1 MENINKKT
9 YWKKVVLLN
18 NFFVSQLLKNRKK
31 MYKIFQDYI
40 PVNEE
45 TKILDIGTTPSL
57 EEHENYLVHQYKWKK
72 NLTCLSNQDCEILQS
87 KYSELTL
94 LRGDAKEVNLAD
106 SSFDIVYS
114 NATIEHVGSSTNQI
128 NFIKEC
134 VRLSR
139 SKIFISMP
147 NRYFPI
153 DFHSKIPLIHMLTKN
168 IHRGILKL
176 FGESF
181 FRYEENLNLI
191 SKKDL
196 IFFCKKLNIKK
207 FKIISHKLLFFTSN
221 VILIIEK
228 E

>member
-94 LRGDAKEVNLAD
+94 LRGDGRKVNLAD
-106 SSFDIVYS
+106 ESFDIVYS
-114 NATIEHVGSSTNQI
+114 NATIEHVGNSVNQI

-139 SKIFISMP
+139 SKIFISTP
-147 NRYFPI
+147 NRYFPM
-153 DFHSKIPLIHMLTKN
+153 DFHTKIPLIHMLPKN
-168 IHRGILKL
+168 IHRRIL
-176 FGESF
+176 
-181 FRYEENLNLI
+181 
-191 SKKDL
+191 
-196 IFFCKKLNIKK
+196 
-207 FKIISHKLLFFTSN
+207 
-221 VILIIEK
+221 
-228 E
+228 